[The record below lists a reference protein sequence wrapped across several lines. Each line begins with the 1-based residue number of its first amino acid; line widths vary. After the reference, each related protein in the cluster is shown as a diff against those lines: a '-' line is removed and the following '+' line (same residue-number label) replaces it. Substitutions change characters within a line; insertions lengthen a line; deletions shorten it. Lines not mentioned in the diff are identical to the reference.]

1 MSTSST
7 AITPSGS
14 SSSTLIPFNGTSTYS
29 SSFQTVLNKAVQEA
43 SLPMEAIQTDVTTL
57 QSQQSALA
65 TLESTFAE
73 LQSAVSAVST
83 AVSGAPSATTSSSA
97 VSATADSTALPGTYS
112 IQVDSLGSE
121 TTTMSENGLT
131 TVADPTSANIS
142 SSSQYTLTVNGT
154 NYTITPSGDT
164 LDDLVTAI
172 NNAGDGVQAT
182 TVNIGSNTSPDYR
195 LAVTSNNLAPD
206 TIQLNDGTQDLLNTL
221 STGANATY
229 SVNGQSTTLSSN
241 SNEVTLSQGLTVQL
255 NQVTSSPVTVTV
267 SQSYAGLQTAL
278 SNLATTYD
286 SAVNA
291 LAQDRGSTGGA
302 LTGDQIVYQLTDML
316 QSISTYTSGSGSVN
330 SLADLGLSID
340 QTGQMSFDAS
350 SFNTADSSAV
360 QQFLGS
366 TTTGGFLQTA
376 NNSLES
382 FIDPTNGL
390 LVKETS
396 NLQTQITSDNS
407 QIAQQQTQISSLQT
421 NLEQQLSQADAA
433 IATLQAQTSY
443 FQQLFTAEYGNG
455 TSTTSGG

>member
-1 MSTSST
+1 
-7 AITPSGS
+7 
-14 SSSTLIPFNGTSTYS
+14 
-29 SSFQTVLNKAVQEA
+29 
-43 SLPMEAIQTDVTTL
+43 MEAIQADVTNL
-57 QSQQSALA
+57 QGQQSALA
-65 TLESTFAE
+65 TMESTFAE

-83 AVSGAPSATTSSSA
+83 AVAGAPSATTSSSA

-131 TVADPTSANIS
+131 TVADPTSASIS
-142 SSSQYTLTVNGT
+142 SSSLYTLTVNGT
-154 NYTITPSGDT
+154 NHTITPSGDT

-172 NNAGDGVQAT
+172 NDAGDGVQAT
-182 TVNIGSNTSPDYR
+182 TVNIGSNASPDYR

-255 NQVTSSPVTVTV
+255 NQVTSSPVTVAV
-267 SQSYAGLQTAL
+267 SQSYSGLETAL
-278 SNLATTYD
+278 SNFATTYD

-302 LTGDQIVYQLTDML
+302 LTGDQIVYQLTSML
-316 QSISTYTSGSGSVN
+316 QNIATYTSGSGSVN
-330 SLADLGLSID
+330 SLADLGLSVD

-350 SFNTADSSAV
+350 SFNTADSSAI

-382 FIDPTNGL
+382 FIDPNNGL

-396 NLQTQITSDNS
+396 NLQTQITSDNN
-407 QIAQQQTQISSLQT
+407 QIAQQQVQISDLQA
-421 NLEQQLSQADAA
+421 NLEQQLSAADAA